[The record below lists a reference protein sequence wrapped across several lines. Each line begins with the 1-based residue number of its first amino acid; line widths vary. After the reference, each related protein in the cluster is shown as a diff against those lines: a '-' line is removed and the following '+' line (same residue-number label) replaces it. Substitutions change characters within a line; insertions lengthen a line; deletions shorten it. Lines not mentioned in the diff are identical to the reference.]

1 MGSLFMNPR
10 KDYYKV
16 LGVSQNA
23 KLDEI
28 KKAYRRLANTY
39 HPDKNPG
46 NKEAE
51 EKFKEINEAYEVL
64 SDKDKRRQYDAIRSG
79 GVYEGWGGRAS
90 GGYSNANPFAEI
102 FESFFGSAF
111 ADDDY
116 VSPFQSRRRNE
127 YTGPRLGDITLEIPV
142 TRSDIGKTKTV
153 TYKRRIVQYDKTCKA
168 CGGIGSRRVVSSPN
182 PNIRIEHNE
191 TCHAC
196 NGTGLEPGSHI
207 EQENTIT
214 FTITEQDYERGLKI
228 LINVGHQEYIPSQL
242 MTITHSV
249 IVKFKTF

>member
-1 MGSLFMNPR
+1 MNPR

-23 KLDEI
+23 TLEEI

-64 SDKDKRRQYDAIRSG
+64 SDKDKRRQYDAMRSNG
-79 GVYEGWGGRAS
+79 FYEGWGGHTR
-90 GGYSNANPFAEI
+90 GGYGSANPFAEI

-116 VSPFQSRRRNE
+116 VSSFQSRGRSA
-127 YTGPRLGDITLEIPV
+127 YTGPRLGDITLKIPV
-142 TRSDIGKTKTV
+142 NRSDIGKTKTI

-168 CGGIGSRRVVSSPN
+168 CGGIGSRRIVSSPN

-191 TCHAC
+191 TCRAC

-214 FTITEQDYERGLKI
+214 FIITEQDYERGLKI
-228 LINVGHQEYIPSQL
+228 LINAGHQEYIPSQL

-249 IVKFKTF
+249 IVKFNES

>member
-1 MGSLFMNPR
+1 MNPR
-10 KDYYKV
+10 KDYYKI

-23 KLDEI
+23 TLEEI

-64 SDKDKRRQYDAIRSG
+64 SDKDKRRQYDAMRAG
-79 GVYEGWGGRAS
+79 GFYEGWGGRTTS
-90 GGYSNANPFAEI
+90 GRSHFNPFAEI
-102 FESFFGSAF
+102 FESFFASTF
-111 ADDDY
+111 STDDY
-116 VSPFQSRRRNE
+116 DDIFQGFRRNE
-127 YTGPRLGDITLEIPV
+127 YTGPKLGDITIEIPV
-142 TRSDIGKTKTV
+142 SRSDVGKQKTI
-153 TYKRRIVQYDKTCKA
+153 TYKRRIVQYDKTCNY
-168 CGGIGSRRVVSSPN
+168 CGGIGSRRIVKSPN

-191 TCHAC
+191 ICRAC

-228 LINVGHQEYIPSQL
+228 LINAGHQEYIPSQL

-249 IVKFKTF
+249 IVRFKTKS

>member
-1 MGSLFMNPR
+1 MNPK
-10 KDYYKV
+10 KDYYKI

-23 KLDEI
+23 TLEEI

-64 SDKDKRRQYDAIRSG
+64 SDKDKRRQYDAMRAG
-79 GVYEGWGGRAS
+79 RFYEGWGGRTTS
-90 GGYSNANPFAEI
+90 GRSHFNPFAEI
-102 FESFFGSAF
+102 FESFFASTF
-111 ADDDY
+111 STDDY
-116 VSPFQSRRRNE
+116 DDIFQGFRRNE
-127 YTGPRLGDITLEIPV
+127 YTGPKLGDITIEIPV
-142 TRSDIGKTKTV
+142 SRSDVGKQKTI
-153 TYKRRIVQYDKTCKA
+153 TYKRRIVQYDKTCNY
-168 CGGIGSRRVVSSPN
+168 CGGIGSRRIVKSPN

-191 TCHAC
+191 ICRAC

-228 LINVGHQEYIPSQL
+228 LINAGHQEYIPSQL

-249 IVKFKTF
+249 IVRFKTKS

>member
-1 MGSLFMNPR
+1 MNPR
-10 KDYYKV
+10 KDYYKI
-16 LGVSQNA
+16 LGVSPNA
-23 KLDEI
+23 TLEEI

-64 SDKDKRRQYDAIRSG
+64 SDREKRRQYDAMRSG
-79 GVYEGWGGRAS
+79 GFYEGWGGRTA
-90 GGYSNANPFAEI
+90 GGRSPFNPFAEI
-102 FESFFGSAF
+102 FESFFSSAF
-111 ADDDY
+111 VSDDY
-116 VSPFQSRRRNE
+116 DTIFQDFGRNE
-127 YTGPRLGDITLEIPV
+127 YVGPKLGDIKIEIPV
-142 TRSDIGKTKTV
+142 SRSDIGKPKTI
-153 TYKRRIVQYDKTCKA
+153 TYKRRIVQHDKACKA
-168 CGGIGSRRVVSSPN
+168 CGGIGSRRIVSSPN

-191 TCHAC
+191 ICRAC

-228 LINVGHQEYIPSQL
+228 LINAGHQEYIPSQL

-249 IVKFKTF
+249 IVKLKTS

>member
-1 MGSLFMNPR
+1 MNPR
-10 KDYYKV
+10 KDYYKI
-16 LGVSQNA
+16 LGVSPNA
-23 KLDEI
+23 TLEEI

-64 SDKDKRRQYDAIRSG
+64 SDRDKRRQYDAMRSG
-79 GVYEGWGGRAS
+79 GFYEGWGGRTAS
-90 GGYSNANPFAEI
+90 SRSPFNPFTEI
-102 FESFFGSAF
+102 FESFIASAFGS
-111 ADDDY
+111 DDY
-116 VSPFQSRRRNE
+116 ESIFQGFGRNE
-127 YTGPRLGDITLEIPV
+127 YVGPKLGDITIEIPV
-142 TRSDIGKTKTV
+142 KRSDIGKPKTI
-153 TYKRRIVQYDKTCKA
+153 TYKRRIVQYDKTCNY
-168 CGGIGSRRVVSSPN
+168 CGGIGSRRIVKSPS

-191 TCHAC
+191 ICRAC

-214 FTITEQDYERGLKI
+214 FIITEQDYERGLKI
-228 LINVGHQEYIPSQL
+228 LINAGHQEYIPSQL

-249 IVKFKTF
+249 IVKFKAT

>member
-1 MGSLFMNPR
+1 VNPS
-10 KDYYKV
+10 KDYYKI

-23 KLDEI
+23 TLEEI
-28 KKAYRRLANTY
+28 KKAYRRLANMY
-39 HPDKNPG
+39 HPDRNPG

-64 SDKDKRRQYDAIRSG
+64 SDKDKRRQYDAMRSG
-79 GVYEGWGGRAS
+79 AFYGGWSGRAS
-90 GGYSNANPFAEI
+90 RTHSHSNPFAEI
-102 FESFFGSAF
+102 FESFFASAF
-111 ADDDY
+111 DTDVYDNI
-116 VSPFQSRRRNE
+116 FQSFGRSE
-127 YTGPRLGDITLEIPV
+127 YVGPKLGDITIEIPV
-142 TRSDIGKTKTV
+142 SRSDIGKQKTI
-153 TYKRRIVQYDKTCKA
+153 TYKRRIVQYDKTCNY
-168 CGGIGSRRVVSSPN
+168 CGGVGSRRIIKSPN

-191 TCHAC
+191 ICRAC

-228 LINVGHQEYIPSQL
+228 LINAGHQEYIPSQL

-249 IVKFKTF
+249 IVKFKTKL

>member
-1 MGSLFMNPR
+1 MNPR
-10 KDYYKV
+10 KDYYKI
-16 LGVSQNA
+16 LGVSPKA
-23 KLDEI
+23 TLEEI

-64 SDKDKRRQYDAIRSG
+64 SDKDKRRQYDAMRSG
-79 GVYEGWGGRAS
+79 GFYEGWSGRTAS
-90 GGYSNANPFAEI
+90 SHSNFNPFAEI
-102 FESFFGSAF
+102 FESFFTSAF
-111 ADDDY
+111 GAEDY
-116 VSPFQSRRRNE
+116 ESPFQSFRRSE
-127 YTGPRLGDITLEIPV
+127 YVGPKLGDITIEIPV
-142 TRSDIGKTKTV
+142 KRSEIGKQKTI
-153 TYKRRIVQYDKTCKA
+153 TYKRRIVQYDKTCKY
-168 CGGIGSRRVVSSPN
+168 CGGIGSTRIVRSPN

-191 TCHAC
+191 ICRAC

-214 FTITEQDYERGLKI
+214 FTITEQDYERGMKI
-228 LINVGHQEYIPSQL
+228 LINAGHQEYIPSQL

-249 IVKFKTF
+249 IVKVKEV